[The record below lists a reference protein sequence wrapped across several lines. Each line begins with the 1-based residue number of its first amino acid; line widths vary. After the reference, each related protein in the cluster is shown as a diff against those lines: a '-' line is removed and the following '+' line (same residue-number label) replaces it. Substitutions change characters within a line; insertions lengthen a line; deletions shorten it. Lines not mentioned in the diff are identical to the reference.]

1 MTASSDGTG
10 AGRISRREVHRGRI
24 VDLSVDTVRFPGGS
38 TGELELIR
46 HPGAS
51 AVVPFLDAP
60 EEADPRIVLVHQY
73 RYATGGLIWEV
84 PAGMPDSPGEG
95 WEACARRELAEETG
109 FLAGTMHYLT
119 RIYTTPGFT
128 DEVIHLFAATD
139 LREGTVARDHDEFM
153 EVIPLRLSRALRMIR
168 DGEIVDGK
176 SVAALMVAASFL
188 LELGVE
194 RRTAPAR

>member
-1 MTASSDGTG
+1 VTTPSDGTG
-10 AGRISRREVHRGRI
+10 PGWISRREVHRGRI
-24 VDLSVDTVRFPGGS
+24 VDLSIDTVRFPGGT

-60 EEADPRIVLVHQY
+60 EEADPRIVLVQQY
-73 RYATGGLIWEV
+73 RYATGGVIWEV
-84 PAGMPDSPGEG
+84 PAGIPDSPEEG

-109 FLAGTMHYLT
+109 FLAEAMHYLT

-128 DEVIHLFAATD
+128 DEVIHLFAATN

-153 EVIPLRLSRALRMIR
+153 EVVPVRLSEALGMIR
-168 DGEIVDGK
+168 DGDLVDGK
-176 SVAALMVAASFL
+176 SVSALLVAASFL
-188 LELGVE
+188 GEI
-194 RRTAPAR
+194 RTEGRLAPPR

>member
-1 MTASSDGTG
+1 
-10 AGRISRREVHRGRI
+10 VHRGR
-24 VDLSVDTVRFPGGS
+24 VVELSIDTVRFPGGG

-51 AVVPFLDAP
+51 AVVPFLDSP

-73 RYATGGLIWEV
+73 RYATGGVIWEV
-84 PAGMPDSPGEG
+84 PAGMPDSPEEG

-109 FLAGTMHYLT
+109 FLAGAMHYMT

-139 LREGTVARDHDEFM
+139 LREGSVARDQDEFM
-153 EVIPLRLSRALRMIR
+153 EVIPVHLSRALRMIR
-168 DGEIVDGK
+168 DGDLVDGK
-176 SVAALMVAASFL
+176 SVAALLVAASFL
-188 LELGVE
+188 RDIGMEGRAVPF
-194 RRTAPAR
+194 R

>member
-1 MTASSDGTG
+1 VTAPSAGTG
-10 AGRISRREVHRGRI
+10 PGRISRREVHRGRI
-24 VDLSVDTVRFPGGS
+24 VELSIDTVRFPGGG

-51 AVVPFLDAP
+51 AVVPFLDSP

-73 RYATGGLIWEV
+73 RYATGGVIWEV
-84 PAGMPDSPGEG
+84 PAGMPDSPEEG

-109 FLAGTMHYLT
+109 FLAGAMHYMT

-139 LREGTVARDHDEFM
+139 LREGSVARDQDEFM
-153 EVIPLRLSRALRMIR
+153 EVIPVHLSRALRMIR
-168 DGEIVDGK
+168 DGDLVDGK
-176 SVAALMVAASFL
+176 SVAALLVAASFL
-188 LELGVE
+188 HDIGMEGRAVPS
-194 RRTAPAR
+194 R